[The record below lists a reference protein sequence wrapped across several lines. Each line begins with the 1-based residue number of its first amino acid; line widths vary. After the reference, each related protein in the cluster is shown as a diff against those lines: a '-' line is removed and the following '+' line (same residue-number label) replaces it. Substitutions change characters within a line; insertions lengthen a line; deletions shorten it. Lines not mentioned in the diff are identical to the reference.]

1 MTAFLENISGKF
13 LAANSTQLETLV
25 PWTQKNT
32 QGGPNHKF
40 FLKAAKDSKSQV
52 IISVKNLRSHKT

>member
-40 FLKAAKDSKSQV
+40 FKSRQRLQK
-52 IISVKNLRSHKT
+52 SGDYFC

>member
-32 QGGPNHKF
+32 QGGPKHKF
-40 FLKAAKDSKSQV
+40 FFKSRQS
-52 IISVKNLRSHKT
+52 IKKEGDYFC